1 MHELLL
7 WTWVVGGTPLA
18 LALIGR
24 AVERWRDAVRSRML
38 ARTPATRERSASDS
52 SLLWTHVRRGDGP
65 WELRRGPRFADAVT
79 PSPRPR
85 W

>member
-18 LALIGR
+18 LALISR

-38 ARTPATRERSASDS
+38 ARTPATREPSASDS
-52 SLLWTHVRRGDGP
+52 SLLWTHV
-65 WELRRGPRFADAVT
+65 
-79 PSPRPR
+79 
-85 W
+85 

>member
-1 MHELLL
+1 MHEPLL

-24 AVERWRDAVRSRML
+24 AVEWGATWSAPDS
-38 ARTPATRERSASDS
+38 ARTPAAGERSARDS

-65 WELRRGPRFADAVT
+65 WKLRPYPQFADAVT

>member
-18 LALIGR
+18 LVGR
-24 AVERWRDAVRSRML
+24 AVEWWRDAVRSRIL
-38 ARTPATRERSASDS
+38 VRTPAAGERSASDS

-65 WELRRGPRFADAVT
+65 WQLWCPRFANAVT
-79 PSPRPR
+79 TSPRPR
-85 W
+85 R

>member
-24 AVERWRDAVRSRML
+24 AVEWWRGAVRSGML
-38 ARTPATRERSASDS
+38 ARTPAAGERSASDS

-65 WELRRGPRFADAVT
+65 WELRRCPRFADAVT